1 VTASIAGKQISQSEM
16 KDLPRDADIVGI
28 DLPMHVSSELFA
40 TLDSKFRDASPQ
52 SDTDQWNKNIA
63 LWSPSHPHLYDITI
77 RLFSAS
83 SQLLDEVNTT
93 TGMRSISWQN
103 GDGTFRLN
111 NKPIFQALTL
121 DQGYW
126 LDTFMTPPN
135 RDALKKDIQDSKAM
149 GFNGCRKHQK
159 VEAPLFAYWADR
171 LGFLVWG
178 EMANAYS
185 FSAAY
190 ADRFTSE
197 WLDSVRRDINH
208 PCIVAWTPVNESWGY
223 TALASSLPQRNH
235 IRELYYATKSL
246 DPTRPINDNCGWEHV
261 VTDMTTFH
269 DYADGPVLAKTC
281 ETLEGILSPKAS
293 RPIFTQAISGSH
305 PDLGSAHTVGTPI
318 LCTEFAGINIAA
330 AAPEHGDD
338 KDSSGK
344 SQDTAD
350 WGYTTASS
358 PTDLLARI
366 RRMMLGIVQG
376 GHICGFV
383 YTQFADV
390 EQEANGLYTA
400 GRVAKLEAGEVK
412 GVVEEAERVYFE
424 KLNGRLEVRGG
435 GEEEK

>member
-1 VTASIAGKQISQSEM
+1 M
-16 KDLPRDADIVGI
+16 KDLPRDADIVGL

-40 TLDSKFRDASPQ
+40 MLDSKFKDASPQ
-52 SDTDQWNKNIA
+52 SDSDQWAKNVA
-63 LWSPSHPHLYDITI
+63 LWSPTHPHLYDITI

-126 LDTFMTPPN
+126 LDTFMTPPD

-190 ADRFTSE
+190 AERFTTE

-305 PDLGSAHTVGTPI
+305 TDPGSAHIPGAPI

-330 AAPEHGDD
+330 AASSSSAADESGDT
-338 KDSSGK
+338 SN
-344 SQDTAD
+344 TAA

-412 GVVEEAERVYFE
+412 AVVREAEKVYFE
-424 KLNGRLEVRGG
+424 KLAERLGKD
-435 GEEEK
+435 GEK